1 MKQIYSNKDLFKK
14 NRNISII
21 IYKQKTIEGLNFL
34 LVMLK
39 KKGLEYQVGYSQ
51 NAGQKDKAKLMRDK

>member
-1 MKQIYSNKDLFKK
+1 M
-14 NRNISII
+14 

-39 KKGLEYQVGYSQ
+39 KKGLEYQVGYSR
-51 NAGQKDKAKLMRDK
+51 NAGQKDKDKLMRDK